1 MSGEP
6 MRVVNRDP
14 NRLDIEFESKA
25 HIFDRQGSAV
35 FVRHEGER
43 VRIGY
48 VMLSL
53 DVGSDDVF
61 RIQTISVEATHR
73 ERGYG
78 TRIMKEVI
86 GMARTAG
93 VRALVGD
100 MVPTGGREPER
111 IAALE
116 RFYVHLGF
124 IIGWNG
130 EPKSIRLDL
139 IRRRSRKVS
148 SATTRAGSTQPG
160 SSRRPAPPR
169 VRRRSPRSP

>member
-1 MSGEP
+1 MSGDP

-14 NRLDIEFESKA
+14 NRLDIEFASKA

-61 RIQTISVEATHR
+61 RIQTISVEAARR

-93 VRALVGD
+93 VRWR
-100 MVPTGGREPER
+100 RE
-111 IAALE
+111 
-116 RFYVHLGF
+116 
-124 IIGWNG
+124 
-130 EPKSIRLDL
+130 
-139 IRRRSRKVS
+139 
-148 SATTRAGSTQPG
+148 
-160 SSRRPAPPR
+160 
-169 VRRRSPRSP
+169 